1 MSRTNVGPAMLRYVD
16 STLGSLR
23 QAGFSV
29 ELADYAWNAMDSHI
43 YGFTFQEL
51 NFPFEPQQFQEAART
66 YLPQLR
72 LGRYP
77 HLTEMAVHVIEGSY
91 DGVADFTFGLDLIL
105 DGLERILAAT

>member
-43 YGFTFQEL
+43 YGFTLQEL
-51 NFPFEPQQFQEAART
+51 NFPFEPQQFQEAAEDARKNC
-66 YLPQLR
+66 P
-72 LGRYP
+72 
-77 HLTEMAVHVIEGSY
+77 VSKVITG
-91 DGVADFTFGLDLIL
+91 TTIT
-105 DGLERILAAT
+105 LEASLAG